1 MRSSRAAVDLIVEFE
16 IGSKLQYEHT
26 YKRPEWPGT
35 ASGVTVGIGYDL
47 GYNSADVI
55 LNDWANLLPPNQI
68 RAMQKYSG
76 ITGARARG
84 VLTQARADI
93 GEIAWEPAMAVFMKT
108 SLPKLEAITMRACP
122 GADQLPAGCFGV
134 LTSLSYNRGAS
145 YTKARTDS
153 DHQDRYREMRN
164 IRALVANG
172 ELERVPAEIRSMKR
186 LWPNVAGLRRRRDA
200 EAKLW
205 EVSMQHAP
213 VVGAVSARADTGDD
227 REPLPSEVTTDHV
240 APVAQETAINVV
252 TSHAKYSLEVQL
264 IQKALISM
272 KYFEVGDP
280 DGKPGGKFVAGVAAF
295 MTDRGKDPNKG
306 QITDALKNEI
316 NAAMSEKL
324 PDGTP
329 WSRPIAPARA
339 NATANE
345 VAKTVPSVKVNFWQ
359 KIMAFIL
366 GIPAAVTGLIKSFF
380 GEADTPSGY
389 IASIKDF
396 FGSVP
401 SELYWFIIAAIAVGV
416 FIAAKKSTDS
426 TVKDYQQGK
435 IN

>member
-1 MRSSRAAVDLIVEFE
+1 
-16 IGSKLQYEHT
+16 
-26 YKRPEWPGT
+26 
-35 ASGVTVGIGYDL
+35 
-47 GYNSADVI
+47 
-55 LNDWANLLPPNQI
+55 
-68 RAMQKYSG
+68 
-76 ITGARARG
+76 
-84 VLTQARADI
+84 
-93 GEIAWEPAMAVFMKT
+93 
-108 SLPKLEAITMRACP
+108 
-122 GADQLPAGCFGV
+122 
-134 LTSLSYNRGAS
+134 
-145 YTKARTDS
+145 
-153 DHQDRYREMRN
+153 
-164 IRALVANG
+164 
-172 ELERVPAEIRSMKR
+172 
-186 LWPNVAGLRRRRDA
+186 
-200 EAKLW
+200 
-205 EVSMQHAP
+205 
-213 VVGAVSARADTGDD
+213 
-227 REPLPSEVTTDHV
+227 
-240 APVAQETAINVV
+240 
-252 TSHAKYSLEVQL
+252 
-264 IQKALISM
+264 M

-280 DGKPGGKFVAGVAAF
+280 DGLLGGKFVAGVAAF
-295 MTDRGKDPNKG
+295 MTDRGKDPNRG
-306 QITDALKNEI
+306 QITDALKSEI

-339 NATANE
+339 NATAND